1 MKVTYLRLPAAIVLA
16 AACALSMPATAQN
29 DGKRALAT
37 KLAQIQLKA
46 DSAALAEQLTAT
58 AVQPVLV
65 WRQRSWLLRL
75 VWPVQSEWLRRKRQ
89 S

>member
-1 MKVTYLRLPAAIVLA
+1 
-16 AACALSMPATAQN
+16 MPATAQN

-58 AVQPVLV
+58 AVQPVLAS
-65 WRQRSWLLRL
+65 WSQRLDETVPPAKQKFGIEHGGEAASTCAG
-75 VWPVQSEWLRRKRQ
+75 
-89 S
+89 